1 MNRTMMTATNT
12 LNQLQSKIDQI
23 SNNIANVDTTAFK
36 KTQMSF
42 KDLLTQ
48 SFNNQPSKTKEKGR
62 LTAPGIRQGTG
73 AMLSQ
78 SQLVLSQ
85 GALKTT
91 DRNLDA
97 AFTRDDQFYTVSV
110 QDDNGVNTRLT
121 RDGAFYLSP
130 NANDQM
136 MLVTPAGHKVLDEN
150 GEPILIEG
158 NIKDIKISE
167 NGLLIVDTEEYG
179 KKSFRLGIVSV
190 KKPQFLDRLGGNLL
204 GLPKKFNALG
214 VTEDDIM
221 TALTRGF
228 PQPGSSP
235 SRYSGVLEC
244 RSFQRND
251 GSNQCSAVLP
261 ISIPGGNDGRSN
273 ERISQ
278 WNPLRYLVNKMSPC
292 GIRANRL

>member
-23 SNNIANVDTTAFK
+23 SNDIANVDTTAYK
-36 KTQMSF
+36 KTQTSF
-42 KDLLTQ
+42 NDLLTQ
-48 SFNNQPSKTKEKGR
+48 SFNNQPSETKEKGR
-62 LTAPGIRQGTG
+62 LTAPRIRQGTG
-73 AMLSQ
+73 AMISQ

-97 AFTRDDQFYTVSV
+97 AFTRDDQFFTVSV
-110 QDDNGVNTRLT
+110 LDDNGVNTRLT

-136 MLVTPAGHKVLDEN
+136 MLVTSAGHKVLDEN

-167 NGLLIVDTEEYG
+167 NGLLIVDTEENG
-179 KKSFRLGIVSV
+179 EKSFGLGIVSV
-190 KKPQFLDRLGGNLL
+190 KKLQFLDRLGGNLL
-204 GLPKKFNALG
+204 GLPKNFTALG

-221 TALTRGF
+221 TALTGDSRNQAAVRQGTLE
-228 PQPGSSP
+228 SSNVDLSKEMTDLINVQRSYQFQ
-235 SRYSGVLEC
+235 SRAVTMADQMSG
-244 RSFQRND
+244 
-251 GSNQCSAVLP
+251 
-261 ISIPGGNDGRSN
+261 
-273 ERISQ
+273 
-278 WNPLRYLVNKMSPC
+278 LVN
-292 GIRANRL
+292 GIR

>member
-1 MNRTMMTATNT
+1 MNRTMMTATNA

-36 KTQMSF
+36 KTQTSF
-42 KDLLTQ
+42 NDLLTQ
-48 SFNNQPSKTKEKGR
+48 SFNNQPGETKEKGR

-73 AMLSQ
+73 AMLSK

-97 AFTRDDQFYTVSV
+97 AFTRDDQFFTVSV

-130 NANDQM
+130 NANDRM
-136 MLVTPAGHKVLDEN
+136 MLVTSAGHKVLDEN

-158 NIKDIKISE
+158 NIKGIKISE

-179 KKSFRLGIVSV
+179 EKSFGLGIVSV

-204 GLPKKFNALG
+204 GLPKNFNALG
-214 VTEDDIM
+214 VTEVDIM
-221 TALTRGF
+221 TALTGDSRNRAAVRQGTLE
-228 PQPGSSP
+228 SSNVDLSKEMTDLINVQRSYQFQ
-235 SRYSGVLEC
+235 SRAVTMADQMSG
-244 RSFQRND
+244 
-251 GSNQCSAVLP
+251 
-261 ISIPGGNDGRSN
+261 
-273 ERISQ
+273 
-278 WNPLRYLVNKMSPC
+278 LVN
-292 GIRANRL
+292 GIR

>member
-23 SNNIANVDTTAFK
+23 SNNIANVDTTAYK
-36 KTQMSF
+36 KTQTSF
-42 KDLLTQ
+42 SDLLTQ
-48 SFNNQPSKTKEKGR
+48 SFNNQPNETKEKGR

-85 GALKTT
+85 GTLKTT

-97 AFTRDDQFYTVSV
+97 AFTRDDQFFTVSV
-110 QDDNGVNTRLT
+110 QDDKGVNTRLT

-136 MLVTPAGHKVLDEN
+136 MLVTSAGHKVLDEN
-150 GEPILIEG
+150 GEPILIDG

-167 NGLLIVDTEEYG
+167 NGLLIVDTVENGE
-179 KKSFRLGIVSV
+179 KSFGLGIVSV

-204 GLPKKFNALG
+204 GLPKNFNALG

-221 TALTRGF
+221 TALTGDSRNQAAVRQGTLE
-228 PQPGSSP
+228 SSNVDLSKEMTDLINVQRSYQFQ
-235 SRYSGVLEC
+235 SRAVTMADQMSG
-244 RSFQRND
+244 
-251 GSNQCSAVLP
+251 
-261 ISIPGGNDGRSN
+261 
-273 ERISQ
+273 
-278 WNPLRYLVNKMSPC
+278 LVN
-292 GIRANRL
+292 GLR

>member
-36 KTQMSF
+36 KTQTSF
-42 KDLLTQ
+42 NDLLTQ
-48 SFNNQPSKTKEKGR
+48 SFNNQPGETKEKGR

-73 AMLSQ
+73 AMLSK

-97 AFTRDDQFYTVSV
+97 AFTRDDQFFTVSV

-130 NANDQM
+130 NANDRM
-136 MLVTPAGHKVLDEN
+136 MLVTSAGHKVLDEN

-158 NIKDIKISE
+158 NIKGIKISE

-179 KKSFRLGIVSV
+179 EKSFGLGIVSV

-204 GLPKKFNALG
+204 GLPKNFNALG
-214 VTEDDIM
+214 VTEVDIM
-221 TALTRGF
+221 TALTGDSRNQAAVRQGTLE
-228 PQPGSSP
+228 SSNVDLSKEMTDLINVQRSYQFQ
-235 SRYSGVLEC
+235 SRAVTMADQMSG
-244 RSFQRND
+244 
-251 GSNQCSAVLP
+251 
-261 ISIPGGNDGRSN
+261 
-273 ERISQ
+273 
-278 WNPLRYLVNKMSPC
+278 LVN
-292 GIRANRL
+292 GIR

>member
-23 SNNIANVDTTAFK
+23 SNNIANVDTTAYK
-36 KTQMSF
+36 KTQTSF
-42 KDLLTQ
+42 NDLLTQ
-48 SFNNQPSKTKEKGR
+48 SFNNQPSGAKEKGR

-73 AMLSQ
+73 AMISQ

-97 AFTRDDQFYTVSV
+97 AFTQDDQFFTVSV

-136 MLVTPAGHKVLDEN
+136 VLVTSAGHKVLDEY

-179 KKSFRLGIVSV
+179 VKSFGLGIVSV
-190 KKPQFLDRLGGNLL
+190 KKPQFIDRLGGNLL
-204 GLPKKFNALG
+204 GLPKNFNALG

-221 TALTRGF
+221 TALTGD
-228 PQPGSSP
+228 
-235 SRYSGVLEC
+235 SRNQAAVRQGTLEASNVDLSKEMTDLINVQRSYQFQSRAVTMADQMSG
-244 RSFQRND
+244 
-251 GSNQCSAVLP
+251 
-261 ISIPGGNDGRSN
+261 
-273 ERISQ
+273 
-278 WNPLRYLVNKMSPC
+278 LVN
-292 GIRANRL
+292 GIR

>member
-1 MNRTMMTATNT
+1 MNRTMMTATNA

-36 KTQMSF
+36 KTQTSF
-42 KDLLTQ
+42 HDLLTQ
-48 SFNNQPSKTKEKGR
+48 SFNNQPGETKEKGR

-73 AMLSQ
+73 AMLSK

-97 AFTRDDQFYTVSV
+97 AFTRDDQFFTVSV

-130 NANDQM
+130 NANDRM
-136 MLVTPAGHKVLDEN
+136 MLVTSAGHKVLNEN

-179 KKSFRLGIVSV
+179 EKSFGLGIVSV

-204 GLPKKFNALG
+204 GLPKNFNALG
-214 VTEDDIM
+214 VTEDDIL
-221 TALTRGF
+221 TALTGDSRNQAAVRQGTLE
-228 PQPGSSP
+228 SSNVDLSKEMTDLINVQRSYQFQ
-235 SRYSGVLEC
+235 SRAVTMADQMSG
-244 RSFQRND
+244 
-251 GSNQCSAVLP
+251 
-261 ISIPGGNDGRSN
+261 
-273 ERISQ
+273 
-278 WNPLRYLVNKMSPC
+278 LVN
-292 GIRANRL
+292 GIR

>member
-1 MNRTMMTATNT
+1 MNRTMMTARNT

-23 SNNIANVDTTAFK
+23 SNNIANVDTTAYK
-36 KTQMSF
+36 KTQTSF
-42 KDLLTQ
+42 NDLLTQ
-48 SFNNQPSKTKEKGR
+48 SFNNQPGETKEKGR

-73 AMLSQ
+73 AMLSK

-97 AFTRDDQFYTVSV
+97 AFTRDDQFFTVSV

-130 NANDQM
+130 NANDRM
-136 MLVTPAGHKVLDEN
+136 MLVTSAGHKVLDEN

-158 NIKDIKISE
+158 NIKGIKISE

-179 KKSFRLGIVSV
+179 EKSFGLGIVSV

-204 GLPKKFNALG
+204 GLPKNFNALG
-214 VTEDDIM
+214 VTEVDIM
-221 TALTRGF
+221 TALTGDSRNRAAVRQGTLE
-228 PQPGSSP
+228 SSNVDLSKEMTDLINVQRSYQFQ
-235 SRYSGVLEC
+235 SRAVTMADQMSG
-244 RSFQRND
+244 
-251 GSNQCSAVLP
+251 
-261 ISIPGGNDGRSN
+261 
-273 ERISQ
+273 
-278 WNPLRYLVNKMSPC
+278 LVN
-292 GIRANRL
+292 GIR

>member
-1 MNRTMMTATNT
+1 MNRTMMTARNT

-36 KTQMSF
+36 KTQTSF
-42 KDLLTQ
+42 NDLLTQ
-48 SFNNQPSKTKEKGR
+48 SFNNQPSETKEKGR

-73 AMLSQ
+73 AMLSK

-97 AFTRDDQFYTVSV
+97 AFTRDDQFFTVSV

-136 MLVTPAGHKVLDEN
+136 MLVTSAGHKVLDEN

-158 NIKDIKISE
+158 NIKGIKISE

-179 KKSFRLGIVSV
+179 EKSFGLGIVSV

-204 GLPKKFNALG
+204 GLPKNFNALG
-214 VTEDDIM
+214 VTEVDIM
-221 TALTRGF
+221 TALTGDSRNRAAVRQGTLE
-228 PQPGSSP
+228 SSNVDLSKEMTDLINVQRSYQFQ
-235 SRYSGVLEC
+235 SRAVTMADQMSG
-244 RSFQRND
+244 
-251 GSNQCSAVLP
+251 
-261 ISIPGGNDGRSN
+261 
-273 ERISQ
+273 
-278 WNPLRYLVNKMSPC
+278 LVN
-292 GIRANRL
+292 GIR